1 MVNYCLSCKL
11 TKKCF
16 VTDFGLSLTVTTT
29 TRFIGIRETSFGVV
43 IVTVTPTAG
52 VTGYWTR
59 LNLSGNLENIIVD
72 NAKYMNVELG
82 NLMISS
88 FQSSDQGLY
97 VFHATDDTEKA
108 HSAAIKVAMSGRCSI
123 VMWNNITNIYYEKSW
138 YIPKG

>member
-1 MVNYCLSCKL
+1 MVNYCLSCEL

-16 VTDFGLSLTVTTT
+16 VTDFGLSLTITTT
-29 TRFIGIRETSFGVV
+29 ARFIGIKEAAFSLL
-43 IVTVTPTAG
+43 IVTVTPTTG

-59 LNLSGNLENIIVD
+59 LSLSGNLETIVGD
-72 NAKYMNVELG
+72 GVNYAITSLG
-82 NLMISS
+82 NLMIMKFKSS
-88 FQSSDQGLY
+88 EQGLY
-97 VFHATDDTEKA
+97 VFNATDGTETA